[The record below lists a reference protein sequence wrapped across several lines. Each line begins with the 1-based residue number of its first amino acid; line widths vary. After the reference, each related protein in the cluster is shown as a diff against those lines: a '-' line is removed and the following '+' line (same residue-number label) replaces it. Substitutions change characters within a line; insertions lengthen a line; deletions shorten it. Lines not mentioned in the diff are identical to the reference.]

1 MDRLNGTEYGITG
14 LIFEIKRG
22 ATWQETFFFEG
33 DLSNNK
39 TLRGYLSKKQGGERL
54 AEFVFSQIYFG
65 NFTTEDGDPLIGYT
79 TFRASLPASVTS
91 QLPTTSSK
99 STSSQRAGK
108 DYWECDLECVSGNVV
123 IPLVSAIVYVV
134 GEC

>member
-33 DLSNNK
+33 DLSNK
-39 TLRGYLSKKQGGERL
+39 TFRGYLSKKQGGERL
-54 AEFVFSQIYFG
+54 AEFAFSQISFG
-65 NFTTEDGDPLIGYT
+65 DFVSERGDPLIGYT

-108 DYWECDLECVSGNVV
+108 DYWECDFECVSETVV
-123 IPLVSAIVYVV
+123 IPLLSAIVYVV